1 MEFRVL
7 KTRKSQLC
15 ETTSFIEKRFLTFK
29 RILTFVFLSWKKM
42 LSKLEEFQMSYC
54 ERFVYRKLKLFLAH
68 IVSHLDS
75 IEIQKSLMLC
85 HLTCS
90 IKTSV
95 ETIAFTKFLA
105 KKLMKINYVP
115 AFHPKQIQQFQ
126 CLINIKK
133 TLVDR

>member
-1 MEFRVL
+1 MCQSLGDDCIR
-7 KTRKSQLC
+7 TI
-15 ETTSFIEKRFLTFK
+15 FIIFK
-29 RILTFVFLSWKKM
+29 RILTFVFLSWKRM
-42 LSKLEEFQMSYC
+42 LLKLEEFQMSYC

-90 IKTSV
+90 IKKSV
-95 ETIAFTKFLA
+95 EQIAFTKFLA

-115 AFHPKQIQQFQ
+115 AFHPTQIQQFQ
-126 CLINIKK
+126 CLINTKK